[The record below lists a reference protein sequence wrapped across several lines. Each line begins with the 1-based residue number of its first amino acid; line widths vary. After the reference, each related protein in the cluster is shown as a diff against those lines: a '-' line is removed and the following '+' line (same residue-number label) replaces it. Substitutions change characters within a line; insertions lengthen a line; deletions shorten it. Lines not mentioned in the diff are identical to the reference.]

1 MRKPKS
7 AGLILVH
14 GSELYTTSLVISEQF
29 GRPHF
34 RVLKSIKGL
43 MARGKI
49 TTGAVVISYQ
59 DVGGRTQE
67 AIELDERSALIAMP
81 FIGGSKAEDGQ
92 ATLVDAFLS
101 MRAEL
106 RRQERIRSENQANP
120 IWLKLRLDTK
130 EAFKYVNLV
139 LQETRKLQGKDT
151 ETHHYTNEARMMN
164 AVLVGVHAA
173 LDRDLLDPHQ
183 LKLLEDIQKDNSR
196 MLIQGKTYA
205 ERKQAL
211 LDRYIPKLEN

>member
-1 MRKPKS
+1 MKLSKPS
-7 AGLILVH
+7 RLILVR
-14 GSELYTTSLVISEQF
+14 GEELYTTSLIIAEQF
-29 GRPHF
+29 GRRHDN
-34 RVLKSIKGL
+34 VLQTIRSLLSEETLTLLDLKESQRSSR
-43 MARGKI
+43 RG
-49 TTGAVVISYQ
+49 
-59 DVGGRTQE
+59 DVLFF
-67 AIELDERSALIAMP
+67 ELSERAALIAMP
-81 FIGGSKAEDGQ
+81 FIGGRKSREGQ
-92 ATLVDAFLS
+92 ARLVDAFLS
-101 MRAEL
+101 VRATL
-106 RRQERIRSENQANP
+106 RRQERARSEHNADP

-151 ETHHYTNEARMMN
+151 ETHHYANEARMMN
-164 AVLVGVHAA
+164 AVLVGVHAP